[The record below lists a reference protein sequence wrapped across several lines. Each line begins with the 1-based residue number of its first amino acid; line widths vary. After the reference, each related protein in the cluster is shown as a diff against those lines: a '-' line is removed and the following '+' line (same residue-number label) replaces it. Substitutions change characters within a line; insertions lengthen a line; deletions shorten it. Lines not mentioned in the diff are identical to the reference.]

1 MRRIRAIIDP
11 ARTQRAL
18 RQRWAYTLVELLLA
32 LSLLSLIAT
41 TVASVLFGFSRG
53 TEGRHDLRRRN
64 ATADVVCN
72 RIEAAIRPCAM
83 LLASGERFMVLWTA
97 DADGNGKPNL
107 SELSRIEWDPSSG
120 EIRAYRADGI
130 AEADDAVN
138 ELTADFDTLTQ
149 DMKEAAEFPN
159 SPIAANVRNWTIA
172 EQPAPQSA
180 RLISF
185 SLTLA
190 DGDGTWPVRSSA
202 ALRGQTPAGN

>member
-1 MRRIRAIIDP
+1 MRRIRAIIDRVRRP
-11 ARTQRAL
+11 RAL
-18 RQRWAYTLVELLLA
+18 RPRRAYTLVELLLA

-53 TEGRHDLRRRN
+53 TEGRQDLRRRS

-83 LLASGERFMVLWTA
+83 LLASGERFMVLWAA
-97 DADGNGKPNL
+97 DSDGNSKPNL
-107 SELSRIEWDPSSG
+107 SELYRIEWDSSSG

-130 AEADDAVN
+130 AKADDATS
-138 ELTADFDTLTQ
+138 ELTADFNALTE
-149 DMKEAAEFPN
+149 DMKDAGVFPHEA
-159 SPIAANVRNWTIA
+159 IAANVRNWTV
-172 EQPAPQSA
+172 APQPVPQNA

-190 DGDGTWPVRSSA
+190 DGDGTWPVRSAA
-202 ALRGQTPAGN
+202 ALRGQMADGN